1 MKNELKVI
9 KDDRDKYNHEN
20 TRLQEKKEIYEK
32 ERKKLISELKDFK
45 LRESRLLT
53 ENNELDEENIS
64 LQKQVS
70 LLKSSQVDI
79 ETYKVEIASLQG
91 IIETMQNQI
100 DENKNLKQ
108 IAEKQVIGFIFDT
121 IKIWC
126 SIYCSFFLTTL
137 QTQDALEAL
146 QSEREQK
153 YAIKKELDKKIS
165 SETYLNINSFV
176 GFSGLKFESM
186 LFVYHIWY
194 KNTKSL
200 FVY

>member
-1 MKNELKVI
+1 MKVI
-9 KDDRDKYNHEN
+9 KDDRDKYYHEN
-20 TRLQEKKEIYEK
+20 TKLLEKKEIGEK

-70 LLKSSQVDI
+70 MLKSSQVDI

-108 IAEKQVIGFIFDT
+108 IAEKQVIILAFLLVLYFAY
-121 IKIWC
+121 
-126 SIYCSFFLTTL
+126 SSFL
-137 QTQDALEAL
+137 DA
-146 QSEREQK
+146 RC
-153 YAIKKELDKKIS
+153 
-165 SETYLNINSFV
+165 T
-176 GFSGLKFESM
+176 
-186 LFVYHIWY
+186 
-194 KNTKSL
+194 
-200 FVY
+200 

>member
-1 MKNELKVI
+1 MQVI
-9 KDDRDKYNHEN
+9 KDDRDKYYHEN
-20 TRLQEKKEIYEK
+20 TKLLEKKEISEK

-108 IAEKQVIGFIFDT
+108 IAEKQVIRFIFDKSILLHFLFYFST
-121 IKIWC
+121 I
-126 SIYCSFFLTTL
+126 L

-176 GFSGLKFESM
+176 GFSGLKFESKFSNSTF
-186 LFVYHIWY
+186 L
-194 KNTKSL
+194 
-200 FVY
+200 

>member
-1 MKNELKVI
+1 MKVI

-20 TRLQEKKEIYEK
+20 TKLLEKKEISEK

-70 LLKSSQVDI
+70 MLKSSQVDI

-108 IAEKQVIGFIFDT
+108 IAEKQVITFIFFKQYY
-121 IKIWC
+121 I
-126 SIYCSFFLTTL
+126 
-137 QTQDALEAL
+137 
-146 QSEREQK
+146 
-153 YAIKKELDKKIS
+153 
-165 SETYLNINSFV
+165 
-176 GFSGLKFESM
+176 
-186 LFVYHIWY
+186 LFVLHFRR
-194 KNTKSL
+194 KTLLKRCNRNGNRNMP
-200 FVY
+200 